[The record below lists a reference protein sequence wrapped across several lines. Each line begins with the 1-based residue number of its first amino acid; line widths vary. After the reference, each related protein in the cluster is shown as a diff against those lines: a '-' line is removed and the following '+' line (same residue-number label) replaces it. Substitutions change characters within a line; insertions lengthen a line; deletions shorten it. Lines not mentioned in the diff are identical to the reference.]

1 MSRPFRLR
9 NERLQLRPL
18 IKRSSLT
25 SQGHLRRASSEEDYV
40 NPQESKSL
48 FGGKESDKNLIKN
61 WTVAGYLQWVPS
73 GFLQEISMKILFEW
87 TIRVDSSLLSFEL
100 SKLST

>member
-1 MSRPFRLR
+1 MSWMSRPFRLR
-9 NERLQLRPL
+9 NERLQLRLL

-40 NPQESKSL
+40 NPQETNSL

-61 WTVAGYLQWVPS
+61 PTVAGYLQWVPS
-73 GFLQEISMKILFEW
+73 GFLQEIFMKILFEW
-87 TIRVDSSLLSFEL
+87 TIRVDSSLLSF
-100 SKLST
+100 